1 MEAAPRRWHQWGTAL
16 GRGDAVTHPM
26 DAPPQKEVGGTPKA
40 PAPRANQAPES
51 PLGPS
56 TAGLSPATPPPWRPV
71 LGQGAG
77 SEARQPRG
85 YRTTPVTHPWIIE
98 SWLQCSAEK
107 FGKTTGTTRVRWAAG
122 SSELRVSSYHTRCAV
137 EMQTSK
143 VFCIWRQSYIPF
155 TSKTF
160 F

>member
-1 MEAAPRRWHQWGTAL
+1 MLTPAGHSAGPRGHSCAPRGCTSPERGGGHPKGTSPEL
-16 GRGDAVTHPM
+16 SKP
-26 DAPPQKEVGGTPKA
+26 
-40 PAPRANQAPES
+40 PRAPWGRAPLLLR
-51 PLGPS
+51 LG
-56 TAGLSPATPPPWRPV
+56 ARCLAKV
-71 LGQGAG
+71 QGARPG
-77 SEARQPRG
+77 SPHG

-107 FGKTTGTTRVRWAAG
+107 FGKTTGTTRARWAAG
-122 SSELRVSSYHTRCAV
+122 SSELRVSSYHTRRAV

-155 TSKTF
+155 SSKTF